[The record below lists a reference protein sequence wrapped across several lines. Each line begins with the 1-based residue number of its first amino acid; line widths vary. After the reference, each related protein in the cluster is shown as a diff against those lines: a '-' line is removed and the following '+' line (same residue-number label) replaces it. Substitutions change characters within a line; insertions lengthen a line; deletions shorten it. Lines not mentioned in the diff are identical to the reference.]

1 MIEEALGAFPPSLA
15 SCRCY
20 ALVDLA
26 AACAKEEEVER
37 ACGLLAESLD
47 LGSEKGLAGHVQRV
61 IGVRQHL
68 ARWRDAAAVRDLD
81 EQLHHLTWAPA

>member
-1 MIEEALGAFPPSLA
+1 MIEEALGAFPPSLV

-26 AACAKEEEVER
+26 AAYAKEEEVER

-68 ARWRDAAAVRDLD
+68 ARWPDAAAVRDLD

>member
-1 MIEEALGAFPPSLA
+1 
-15 SCRCY
+15 
-20 ALVDLA
+20 LVGLA
-26 AACAKEEEVER
+26 AAYAKEEEVEH
-37 ACGLLAESLD
+37 ACRLLAESLD

-68 ARWRDAAAVRDLD
+68 ARWPDAAAVRDLD